1 MKGGNPANES
11 GRILYPGG
19 YSFGPYWPLSAGIW
33 SITISGENI
42 SETTEVN
49 IYAAQGNSPIEFNIT
64 EKNESLIKI
73 DFLLDIDISDFEIL
87 IKNNGTENIILKEVK
102 FEYWN

>member
-1 MKGGNPANES
+1 M
-11 GRILYPGG
+11 
-19 YSFGPYWPLSAGIW
+19 
-33 SITISGENI
+33 
-42 SETTEVN
+42 N

-73 DFLLDIDISDFEIL
+73 DFLLDIDISDFEIF